1 MYPFSDDFMQFDE
14 DSGHYVLTEYALIYN
29 GTNIRERL
37 QRNRNTNATAV
48 ITRLLRRVS
57 DIIYNY
63 IHTFSTNNLNQDNL
77 IATLP
82 SLRPIIMRAMLE
94 QAEYFLLV
102 GDLTRSVEK
111 DKREVAI
118 DYSAKETLNTVVD
131 EIGVPITYMGGYY
144 T

>member
-37 QRNRNTNATAV
+37 QRNKNTNATAV

-63 IHTFSTNNLNQDNL
+63 IHTFSINNLNQDNL

-102 GDLTRSVEK
+102 GDLTRSVER